1 MTTIK
6 NVGTKIKKKFD
17 HFLTEWYFF
26 HPALTFGFFFDPL
39 IEVIEGKHT
48 TGEAI
53 ALTFTFFGLNLFF
66 NAIWS
71 YRKFLIDKEKNEKH
85 WKKVSAL
92 RERIEELEERERKG
106 GVSRCL

>member
-1 MTTIK
+1 MTAIK
-6 NVGTKIKKKFD
+6 NVSTKIKKKFD
-17 HFLTEWYFF
+17 HFLTEWYCF
-26 HPALTFGFFFDPL
+26 HPALTFGFFFRPL

-53 ALTFTFFGLNLFF
+53 ALTLTFFGLNLFF

-71 YRKFLIDKEKNEKH
+71 YRKFLIDKEENERHLKE
-85 WKKVSAL
+85 VSAL
-92 RERIEELEERERKG
+92 RGMIEELEEREG